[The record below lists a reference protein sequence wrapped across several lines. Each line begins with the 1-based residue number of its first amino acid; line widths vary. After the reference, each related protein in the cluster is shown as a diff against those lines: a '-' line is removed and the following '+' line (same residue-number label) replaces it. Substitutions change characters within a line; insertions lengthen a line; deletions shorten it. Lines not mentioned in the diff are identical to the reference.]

1 MACQFPDMLKVYVYH
16 RCSTCR
22 DALKWLDQQGI
33 AYQDIPI
40 RETPPSAA
48 ELKKALKFLNGDLR
62 KLFNS
67 SGMDYRALGLKDKL
81 PRLSEDQ
88 ALTLLSQNGN
98 LVKRPF
104 VLGKDFALA
113 GFKPDAWKAAVGSF

>member
-1 MACQFPDMLKVYVYH
+1 MLNVYVYH
-16 RCSTCR
+16 SCSTCR
-22 DALKWLDQQGI
+22 NALQWLKQQGI

-40 RETPPSAA
+40 RETPPGIA
-48 ELKKALKFLNGDLR
+48 ELKKALQFLNGDLR
-62 KLFNS
+62 KLFNT

-81 PRLSEDQ
+81 TTLSEDQ

-104 VLGKDFALA
+104 VLGKDFALV
-113 GFKPDAWKAAVGSF
+113 GFKADAWKSTFQQP

>member
-1 MACQFPDMLKVYVYH
+1 MACQFPDMLNVYVYH

-22 DALKWLDQQGI
+22 DALKWLDQHGI

-81 PRLSEDQ
+81 PTLSEDQ
-88 ALTLLSQNGN
+88 ALALLSQNGN

-104 VLGKDFALA
+104 VLGKDFALV